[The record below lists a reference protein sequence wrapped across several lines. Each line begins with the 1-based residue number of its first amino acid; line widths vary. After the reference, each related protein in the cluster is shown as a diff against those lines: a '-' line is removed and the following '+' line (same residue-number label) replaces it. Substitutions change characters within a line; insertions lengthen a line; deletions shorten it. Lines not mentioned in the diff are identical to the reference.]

1 MRKYIFSTS
10 VLGALFGGVGVV
22 QATRNGPRDWRL
34 ILMWVSWLATVAI
47 AVGTVDR
54 GFEGTGAMIMDFDGP
69 GIGPWGGGW
78 WHALTLAI
86 GGLIW
91 LLAIA
96 LMLAV
101 LFFLIRFLL
110 VATRA
115 AQLYVNQHAPAEP
128 ARTPAATTTTAVTP
142 AETTAPTKPVTK
154 PRTPRK
160 PPTP

>member
-1 MRKYIFSTS
+1 
-10 VLGALFGGVGVV
+10 
-22 QATRNGPRDWRL
+22 
-34 ILMWVSWLATVAI
+34 
-47 AVGTVDR
+47 
-54 GFEGTGAMIMDFDGP
+54 MDFDGP
-69 GIGPWGGGW
+69 RIDMGFGHWWQIMTLILGGFV
-78 WHALTLAI
+78 
-86 GGLIW
+86 W
-91 LLAIA
+91 LLFIA

-128 ARTPAATTTTAVTP
+128 ARTPAATTAPAATKTTAVTP

-160 PPTP
+160 PTT